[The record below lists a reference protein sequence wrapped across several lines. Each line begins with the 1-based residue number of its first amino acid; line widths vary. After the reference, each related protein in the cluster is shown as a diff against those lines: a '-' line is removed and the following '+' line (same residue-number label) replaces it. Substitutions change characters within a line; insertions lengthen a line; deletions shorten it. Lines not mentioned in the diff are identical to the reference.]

1 MIRRSQPA
9 VKNGHGRESLKIC
22 PTMSEPRL
30 TLTLCPYI
38 VNEWISLRRRGLN
51 LMLILADGKIYVII
65 TIGLSVSAF
74 LVRWWWLSC
83 LNSLS
88 NTFFSPP
95 PTLTPKQILDSQR
108 PKTPNSSH
116 HPAHL
121 DLMQLL
127 T

>member
-38 VNEWISLRRRGLN
+38 VNEWIFLRRRGLN
-51 LMLILADGKIYVII
+51 LMLILADDKIYVII

-74 LVRWWWLSC
+74 FGEMVVVELPQFALKHIF
-83 LNSLS
+83 L
-88 NTFFSPP
+88 
-95 PTLTPKQILDSQR
+95 PTTH
-108 PKTPNSSH
+108 PNSQTDFGFTE
-116 HPAHL
+116 A
-121 DLMQLL
+121 
-127 T
+127 